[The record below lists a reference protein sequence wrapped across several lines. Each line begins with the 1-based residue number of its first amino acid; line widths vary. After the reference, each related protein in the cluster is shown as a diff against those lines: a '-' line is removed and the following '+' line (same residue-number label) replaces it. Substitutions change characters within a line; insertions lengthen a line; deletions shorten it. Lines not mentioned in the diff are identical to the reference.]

1 MGTAWSNIVS
11 DGATSNMNL
20 DYPALKALRRIGGL
34 VKTPKGKPFVQDYTR
49 IIVNKGSV
57 AEMRALEMQG
67 AIKNNKIPGEFS
79 NDGSAAKMFE
89 LVANPYFLGT
99 GDATSTTNLS
109 SATAWAAIDT
119 KTLGET
125 YGPQYFE
132 SEPISLN
139 EQHVVYKTKEIQHS
153 VTALF
158 AYGHNDARATAHS
171 TGANA

>member
-1 MGTAWSNIVS
+1 
-11 DGATSNMNL
+11 MNL

-34 VKTPKGKPFVQDYTR
+34 VKTPKGKPFPQDYTR
-49 IIVNKGSV
+49 IIVNKGSA
-57 AEMRALEMQG
+57 AEMRALEIMG

-79 NDGSAAKMFE
+79 NDGSAVKMFE

-109 SATAWAAIDT
+109 SPTAWAAIDT
-119 KTLGET
+119 KTLGDE

-132 SEPISLN
+132 SEPVTLD
-139 EQHVVYKTKEIQHS
+139 EQHIVYKTKEIQHS
-153 VTALF
+153 VHALY
-158 AYGHNDARATAHS
+158 AYGHNDPRATAHS